1 MCLHQT
7 RRTSGP
13 RRAELLQDS
22 ELVLSHRIS
31 KRERKLIIK
40 EQKGIEVPPRS
51 ITLKRR
57 IKTHKGELMCQKLL
71 LNLQQKQI

>member
-13 RRAELLQDS
+13 CRAELLQDS

-51 ITLKRR
+51 IAFKRR
-57 IKTHKGELMCQKLL
+57 IKTHKEELMCQKLL